1 MTVDARRLI
10 IDGRRWLIWGLV
22 ALVAGWLVALL
33 GQQWLNRHTYQGILL
48 QADEPVADFVLD
60 STRGEP
66 LQLSD
71 LRGQYVLLFF
81 GYTSCPDICP
91 LTMVELAQTKR
102 LLGAQAAEV
111 QVVLVT
117 VDPANDTIDRM
128 TEYLALFDESFL
140 GMTGSPEALGAV
152 ASQFGIYFAESQQS
166 TTGGIDHTSS
176 VAVIDPAGYLRL
188 IFAPSM
194 PSSVMAAD
202 LQALM
207 R

>member
-1 MTVDARRLI
+1 MTVDARRLM
-10 IDGRRWLIWGLV
+10 IDRRWLFWGLG
-22 ALVAGWLVALL
+22 ALLAGWLVVLL
-33 GQQWLNRHTYQGILL
+33 GQQWLNRHRYEGILL

-66 LQLSD
+66 LRLSD

-91 LTMVELAQTKR
+91 LTMAELAQTKR
-102 LLGAQAAEV
+102 LLADQADKV

-117 VDPANDTIDRM
+117 VDPANDTVERM
-128 TEYLALFDESFL
+128 SAYLRLFDDSFL

-152 ASQFGIYFAESQQS
+152 ASQFGIYFAKSQQS
-166 TTGGIDHTSS
+166 TSGGVDHTSS

-188 IFAPSM
+188 IFAPST
-194 PSSVMAAD
+194 PSSLMAAD
-202 LQALM
+202 LKALM